1 MNLDIARKTDLI
13 RRKVRTIIFDKQ
25 NRNLSDKIYDDLG
38 VFYEKLNEEGASIP
52 EKYYERVEK
61 GLNKLYELNMKRQE
75 ELTREIESNLERSE
89 SIPDSRYQQLGFN
102 EQSSFKEQITR

>member
-61 GLNKLYELNMKRQE
+61 GLNKLYELNIKRQE
-75 ELTREIESNLERSE
+75 ELTREIDGDLARSE
-89 SIPDSRYQQLGFN
+89 TLLENKYQQLGLD
-102 EQSSFKEQITR
+102 EESSFKEKVSR